1 MSSKARILM
10 GLRVLAIA
18 AVVSLTLVPFGGAA
32 STQASSD
39 GTGAVYTLTNS
50 PSGNEVLVYQ
60 RGGDG

>member
-1 MSSKARILM
+1 M